1 MLSIHDSSY
10 IMQPHDILSYDS
22 MKSDGTPPEI
32 RIGKK
37 CSIGKNCTFVL
48 SNHLL
53 DTFST
58 YPSSGRRLVSH
69 NKGNPSSYSKGDIVI
84 KNDAWIGAN
93 CTLIDGL
100 TIGNGAVVA
109 AGSVVTKDVPP
120 YAIVGG
126 NPAKLIRYRF
136 PRDIIDQ
143 LESIQFWEMD
153 MEDISRFDIHSRDI
167 EGIIRQVK
175 EYKATRRHQT
185 DS

>member
-1 MLSIHDSSY
+1 MLSIHESSY
-10 IMQPHDILSYDS
+10 MIEPYDILSYDS
-22 MKSDGTPPEI
+22 MKSDGTLPEI

-37 CSIGKNCTFVL
+37 CSIAKNCTFVL

-53 DTFST
+53 DRFST
-58 YPSSGRRLVSH
+58 CPSGGKRLFSH
-69 NKGNPSSYSKGDIVI
+69 DEGNPSSYSKGDIVI
-84 KNDAWIGAN
+84 KNDVWIGAN

-136 PRDIIDQ
+136 SRDMIDEI
-143 LESIQFWEMD
+143 ESIEFWEMD
-153 MEDISRFDIHSRDI
+153 MDDISRFDIHSKDI
-167 EGIIRQVK
+167 PDLIQQVK
-175 EYKATRRHQT
+175 EYKATRHHQP